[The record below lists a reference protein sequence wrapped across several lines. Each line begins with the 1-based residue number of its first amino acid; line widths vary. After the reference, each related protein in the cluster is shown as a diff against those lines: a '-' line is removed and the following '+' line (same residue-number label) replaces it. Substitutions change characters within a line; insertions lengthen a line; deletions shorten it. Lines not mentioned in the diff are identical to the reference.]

1 MADLAGQHGDLSAM
15 MRIVGDQIA
24 EKSGN
29 IELSSVVQN
38 QVSSGTHI
46 NSLQ

>member
-24 EKSGN
+24 EKSGD
-29 IELSSVVQN
+29 I
-38 QVSSGTHI
+38 GTKAS
-46 NSLQ
+46 NPPVAFE